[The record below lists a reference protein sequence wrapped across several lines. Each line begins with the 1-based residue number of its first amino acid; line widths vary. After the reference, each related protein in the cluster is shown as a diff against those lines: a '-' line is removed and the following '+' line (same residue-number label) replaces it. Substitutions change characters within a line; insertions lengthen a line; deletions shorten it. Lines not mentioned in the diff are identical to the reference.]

1 MGLVKC
7 KKCGH
12 QISDRAF
19 RCPKCGCSVEKAKAE
34 LVNSERQV
42 PYANPLFPKKQ
53 EGINHVVAEEKN
65 KGNLAPKP
73 KMSETS
79 KDEKYFS
86 IAVIVCVLMVGLII
100 LGFIG
105 RCSTKRE
112 VPKGGS
118 VEKITEEIGKDAS
131 KSALSA
137 ESRANNNDIS
147 WLYGIWECTT
157 EYGKLQIEISESTIT
172 YKDGFD
178 TERCSYRIDGNVLRM
193 QGASYTTT
201 FSLDFKERRI
211 DMGEGHWMHK
221 VESSDFSPRQHV
233 SSSYSFQSA
242 QDVISYLS
250 SHNFCNGNNCITF
263 QDMCLYTNGVC
274 ATGAINIVGY
284 NESQAVVEAYSPLL
298 GGNVRFK
305 VDNRNGRL
313 IDLNTGDMYN

>member
-42 PYANPLFPKKQ
+42 PCANPLFPKKQ

-131 KSALSA
+131 ESALSA

-211 DMGEGHWMHK
+211 WGKGIGCTRWK
-221 VESSDFSPRQHV
+221 V
-233 SSSYSFQSA
+233 
-242 QDVISYLS
+242 VISHQGSMFHLHTLFRVRRMLFPICQVTTFVTEIIVLLS
-250 SHNFCNGNNCITF
+250 KI
-263 QDMCLYTNGVC
+263 C
-274 ATGAINIVGY
+274 AYILTEY
-284 NESQAVVEAYSPLL
+284 
-298 GGNVRFK
+298 VRQ
-305 VDNRNGRL
+305 GL
-313 IDLNTGDMYN
+313 